1 MFGFGKSSELEKR
14 EQALIAH
21 ERKLFEREKRLIERE
36 KVVQQGEK
44 ALREWEEKAQKR
56 FIFLQQREEEINKRE
71 LFAEAKLND
80 LVFQRQQFEIEKANF
95 LNGKQKEANQ
105 ILQKAKVDSQGIR
118 EQAYRQGI
126 YKGRLE
132 GLTSGKKDYRQLERE
147 RDAATKRAKN
157 ARFAAIRRKK
167 KEEAEQI
174 RQ

>member
-21 ERKLFEREKRLIERE
+21 ERELFEREKRLIERE
-36 KVVQQGEK
+36 KYVQQHEQDIR
-44 ALREWEEKAQKR
+44 AWEEKAQKH
-56 FIFLQQREEEINKRE
+56 FIFLQQREDKINKRE

-80 LVFQRQQFEIEKANF
+80 LAFQRQQFEIEKTNF
-95 LNGKQKEANQ
+95 LNGKQREANQ

-118 EQAYRQGI
+118 EQAYLQGI
-126 YKGRLE
+126 YEGRLE

-147 RDAATKRAKN
+147 RDAATKRARN
-157 ARFAAIRRKK
+157 ARFAAIRRKA

-174 RQ
+174 QQ